1 MKKSKSTW
9 AIAALVAGAALVWI
23 GKKKGAKIANNGA
36 DKGGKLW
43 QDRGIVES
51 DLSEL
56 TKERDLTLDNAKIE
70 NGEKIS
76 ADAIQKPRF

>member
-43 QDRGIVES
+43 QDRGIIEAN
-51 DLSEL
+51 EL
-56 TKERDLTLDNAKIE
+56 FKERDLTLDNAKIDD
-70 NGEKIS
+70 GGKIS
-76 ADAIQKPRF
+76 ADAIKKPRF